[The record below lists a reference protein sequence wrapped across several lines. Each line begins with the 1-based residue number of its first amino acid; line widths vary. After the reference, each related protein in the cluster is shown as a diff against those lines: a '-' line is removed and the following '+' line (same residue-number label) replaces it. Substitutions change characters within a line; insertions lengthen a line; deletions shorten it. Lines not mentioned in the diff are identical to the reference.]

1 MTYVIIHALAP
12 IFVIMLLGFWAGK
25 AGMVD
30 NKNVSLLNIFVMD
43 FALPATLFSS
53 TVQTPWAG
61 IVAQSPLVLVL
72 TGAMWI
78 TYAGIYFLAT
88 SVFKRTPQD
97 AAVLTL
103 TVALPNYAAL
113 GLPILG
119 SVLGEGA
126 STSLSVAVSI
136 ACGSVLMTPFCLLIL
151 EREKARAAGENS
163 GSTLAMLPV
172 VVRRDVDGQARIP
185 VGVRGMKREQR
196 AAGWVQAQNIVRS
209 VTPEMLVERER
220 LLGSPFVS
228 QPPVQAAIA
237 LTLDDWPWRWGVTGS
252 TGYALATE
260 IPVLHAASDL
270 DLLIRAPQPLAREAL
285 LEWQSR
291 VAKLPC
297 RADTQVE
304 TPYGAF
310 ALNEWLRDGRAL
322 LKTSHGARLTTAP
335 WRREE

>member
-43 FALPATLFSS
+43 FALPATLFSA

-72 TGAMWI
+72 VLTGAMWI
-78 TYAGIYFLAT
+78 TYAAIYFLAT

-172 VVRRDVDGQARIP
+172 L
-185 VGVRGMKREQR
+185 M
-196 AAGWVQAQNIVRS
+196 WRS
-209 VTPEMLVERER
+209 VKKPIVWGPLLGVVLSAIGIKMPEMLLASIKPLGLAATAAALFLTGVILSARKLQLNALIATSTIVKLLVQPFIAWGLVM
-220 LLGSPFVS
+220 LLGLHGSI
-228 QPPVQAAIA
+228 AITAILMIA
-237 LTLDDWPWRWGVTGS
+237 LAAGFFGVVFGNRFGVQS
-252 TGYALATE
+252 PDAEA
-260 IPVLHAASDL
+260 VL
-270 DLLIRAPQPLAREAL
+270 LLSSVLCILSLPLFISL
-285 LEWQSR
+285 
-291 VAKLPC
+291 
-297 RADTQVE
+297 
-304 TPYGAF
+304 
-310 ALNEWLRDGRAL
+310 
-322 LKTSHGARLTTAP
+322 TSGL
-335 WRREE
+335 

>member
-43 FALPATLFSS
+43 FALPATLFSA

-78 TYAGIYFLAT
+78 TYAAIYFLAT

-136 ACGSVLMTPFCLLIL
+136 ACGSVLMWRSVKKPIVWGPLLGVVLSAIGIKMPDLLLASIKPLGLAATAAALFLTGVILSARKLQLNALIATSTIVKLLVQPFIAWGLVMLLGLHGSIAITAIL
-151 EREKARAAGENS
+151 MIALAAGFFGVVFGNRFGVQSPDAEAVLLLSSVLCILSLPLFISLTS
-163 GSTLAMLPV
+163 GL
-172 VVRRDVDGQARIP
+172 
-185 VGVRGMKREQR
+185 
-196 AAGWVQAQNIVRS
+196 
-209 VTPEMLVERER
+209 
-220 LLGSPFVS
+220 
-228 QPPVQAAIA
+228 
-237 LTLDDWPWRWGVTGS
+237 
-252 TGYALATE
+252 
-260 IPVLHAASDL
+260 
-270 DLLIRAPQPLAREAL
+270 
-285 LEWQSR
+285 
-291 VAKLPC
+291 
-297 RADTQVE
+297 
-304 TPYGAF
+304 
-310 ALNEWLRDGRAL
+310 
-322 LKTSHGARLTTAP
+322 
-335 WRREE
+335 

>member
-43 FALPATLFSS
+43 FALPATLFSA

-78 TYAGIYFLAT
+78 TYAAIYFLAT

-172 VVRRDVDGQARIP
+172 LMWRSVKKPIVWGPLLGVVLSATAAALFLTGVILSARKLQLNALIATSTIVKLLVQP
-185 VGVRGMKREQR
+185 FIAWGLVMLLGLHGSIAITAILMIAL
-196 AAGWVQAQNIVRS
+196 AAGFFGVVFGNRFGVQSPDAEAVLLLSS
-209 VTPEMLVERER
+209 VLCILSLPLFI
-220 LLGSPFVS
+220 S
-228 QPPVQAAIA
+228 
-237 LTLDDWPWRWGVTGS
+237 LTSGL
-252 TGYALATE
+252 
-260 IPVLHAASDL
+260 
-270 DLLIRAPQPLAREAL
+270 
-285 LEWQSR
+285 
-291 VAKLPC
+291 
-297 RADTQVE
+297 
-304 TPYGAF
+304 
-310 ALNEWLRDGRAL
+310 
-322 LKTSHGARLTTAP
+322 
-335 WRREE
+335 

>member
-43 FALPATLFSS
+43 FALPATLFSA

-78 TYAGIYFLAT
+78 TYAAIYFLAT

-151 EREKARAAGENS
+151 EREKPAPRRKQRFYAGDAAGADVAFGEKPIVWGPLLGVVLSAIGIKMPDLLLASIKPLGLAATAAALFLTGVILSARKLQLNALIATS
-163 GSTLAMLPV
+163 TIVKLLVQPFIAWGLVMLLGLHGSIAITAILMIAL
-172 VVRRDVDGQARIP
+172 
-185 VGVRGMKREQR
+185 
-196 AAGWVQAQNIVRS
+196 AAGFFGVVFGNRFGVQSPDAEAVLLLSS
-209 VTPEMLVERER
+209 VLCILSLPLFI
-220 LLGSPFVS
+220 S
-228 QPPVQAAIA
+228 
-237 LTLDDWPWRWGVTGS
+237 LTSGL
-252 TGYALATE
+252 
-260 IPVLHAASDL
+260 
-270 DLLIRAPQPLAREAL
+270 
-285 LEWQSR
+285 
-291 VAKLPC
+291 
-297 RADTQVE
+297 
-304 TPYGAF
+304 
-310 ALNEWLRDGRAL
+310 
-322 LKTSHGARLTTAP
+322 
-335 WRREE
+335 

>member
-43 FALPATLFSS
+43 FALPATLFSA

-61 IVAQSPLVLVL
+61 IVAQSPLVL

-151 EREKARAAGENS
+151 EREKARAAGENT

-172 VVRRDVDGQARIP
+172 LMWRSVKKPIVWGPLLGVVLSAIGINMPDLLLASIKPLGLAATAAALFLTGVILSARKLQINALIATSTLVKLLVQP
-185 VGVRGMKREQR
+185 FIAWGLVMLLGLHGSIAITAILMIAL
-196 AAGWVQAQNIVRS
+196 AAGFFGVVFGNRFGVQSPDAEAVLLLSS
-209 VTPEMLVERER
+209 VLCILSLPLFI
-220 LLGSPFVS
+220 S
-228 QPPVQAAIA
+228 
-237 LTLDDWPWRWGVTGS
+237 LTSGL
-252 TGYALATE
+252 
-260 IPVLHAASDL
+260 
-270 DLLIRAPQPLAREAL
+270 
-285 LEWQSR
+285 
-291 VAKLPC
+291 
-297 RADTQVE
+297 
-304 TPYGAF
+304 
-310 ALNEWLRDGRAL
+310 
-322 LKTSHGARLTTAP
+322 
-335 WRREE
+335 